1 MIDNKKLDSYIIK
14 SLFGLPL
21 IFTLTNSYVNVL
33 IIWSISSLIYYNRV
47 IIAYNILYY
56 YTLYFNSSNID
67 ISKMTQLG
75 LDYLEYDIQSFTFKK
90 VDQFNE
96 SEFMYSKLIY
106 NNREIISNSD
116 LKYLFMD
123 KLKNNS
129 STVIEKL
136 LDRNIC
142 ILSCDCNIYIKDTDF
157 ETRLDI
163 TDLIH
168 SMCYINADIKLS
180 NENNLLILDFINR
193 KYNTDIHVKSKDLL
207 KLEYTIVTDNA
218 EVYTGT
224 DINIS
229 INGDDTTVTN

>member
-1 MIDNKKLDSYIIK
+1 MIENGIIDTFMIN
-14 SLFGLPL
+14 SLFCLPL

-33 IIWSISSLIYYNRV
+33 IIWCISSYIYYNRV
-47 IIAYNILYY
+47 IIAYKILFY

-67 ISKMTQLG
+67 ISKTTQLG
-75 LDYLEYDIQSFTFKK
+75 LDYLEYDIKSFTFKK
-90 VDQFNE
+90 VEQFNE

-136 LDRNIC
+136 LDRNIG
-142 ILSCDCNIYIKDTDF
+142 ILSFDCNIYIKDTDF

-180 NENNLLILDFINR
+180 NDNNLLILDFINR

-207 KLEYTIVTDNA
+207 QLEYTVVTDCA
-218 EVYTGT
+218 DIYTGT

-229 INGDDTTVTN
+229 INDDGITVTN